1 MKRTGLNPVFD
12 FLDARAGVANHGH
25 SLEVPLRQL
34 GYSCVR
40 WPQSK
45 HLLLAMIVVKSKANS
60 VLIRLGLSD
69 ELARKDPGWCG
80 ELTESSLRR
89 GRLNGYFQSYVYVNE
104 ASTEVEQLFNCIVDL
119 HPIGR
124 SIRQSLLNSS
134 SNVLHLRRGD
144 YLTHTKSLGLLNFE
158 CLIEPIRVFF
168 QSSHLSVFSD
178 DELYATDFIGKLG
191 IGDLVSVRTSAGTD
205 IDELVAM
212 TGGRR
217 YWISNSSFSWWA
229 ATLAKS
235 KDVMAPDPWFRNSQV
250 PNKLIKQE
258 WGRYPAPW
266 QD

>member
-1 MKRTGLNPVFD
+1 MHPVFD

-25 SLEVPLRQL
+25 SLEVPLRHL

-40 WPQSK
+40 WPQSR
-45 HLLLAMIVVKSKANS
+45 LLSLAMIVVKNKANS
-60 VLIRLGLSD
+60 VLIRLGMSD
-69 ELARKDPGWCG
+69 DLATKDPGWRG
-80 ELTESSLRR
+80 DLTESSLRR
-89 GRLNGYFQSYVYVNE
+89 RRLDGYFQSYVYVNE
-104 ASTEVEQLFNCIVDL
+104 ASLEVDQLFNCLVDM
-119 HPIGR
+119 HPIGK
-124 SIRQSLLNSS
+124 SFRQSLLDSS

-144 YLTHTKSLGLLNFE
+144 YLSHANSLGLLDFDSM
-158 CLIEPIRVFF
+158 IEPIRDFF

-178 DELYATDFIGKLG
+178 DELYATDFIRKLG
-191 IGDLVSVRTSAGTD
+191 IGDLVSVRPSAGTD

-250 PNKLIKQE
+250 PNKLINQE